1 LSGLGKIGSPTTKCT
16 SGGRFLSIDQTDV
29 GLAKGITRIS
39 IRTAAHGRPIAVTLW
54 QSEAVGTRIESV
66 MHDLAERIEVGVLV
80 ATRVSAPFA
89 DEVFVDAPSAFN
101 EDMMLTKLFIEVE
114 TKRLES
120 GVVLRGRDGCE
131 IVIVAGAFPYS
142 LAVLGIGEAPHRFE
156 PEYPLNSY
164 LRLKTE

>member
-1 LSGLGKIGSPTTKCT
+1 MSETCTIYRSG
-16 SGGRFLSIDQTDV
+16 DQTDV
-29 GLAKGITRIS
+29 GLAQGITRIS

-54 QSEAVGTRIESV
+54 QSETVGTRIESV
-66 MHDLAERIEVGVLV
+66 MHDVAERIEVGVLV

-89 DEVFVDAPSAFN
+89 DEVFVEVSNAFK
-101 EDMMLTKLFIEVE
+101 EDMVLSKLFIEVDK
-114 TKRLES
+114 KRLES
-120 GVVLRGRDGCE
+120 GLVLRGRDGCE

-164 LRLKTE
+164 QRLKTV